1 MQGNSMNGFWR
12 GVFLLGLLSA
22 CPLGAFSAEEAKQQN
37 DQKPAEAKLSAAERK
52 FQQTMSGAVLVGHFT
67 TAGAEPADKLN
78 EERYE
83 IRKVAKVAGKQNTW
97 RFFVRIRYDELDV
110 TLPLDLEVFWAADTP
125 VITLTNFTIP
135 ALGTFSA
142 RVLVYGQRY
151 AGTWQ
156 HGDKGGHLFGRV
168 VHAGKE

>member
-1 MQGNSMNGFWR
+1 MSGIWR
-12 GVFLLGLLSA
+12 GVFLLGLLGA
-22 CPLGAFSAEEAKQQN
+22 CPLWAVSAEDAERQN

-67 TAGAEPADKLN
+67 TMGAEPADKLN
-78 EERYE
+78 EERYA
-83 IRKVAKVAGKQNTW
+83 IRKVSKLADKQNTW
-97 RFFVRIRYDELDV
+97 RFFVRIQYGELDV

-168 VHAGKE
+168 VKDEKE